1 MKINILLHFAFRDI
15 ESSFDPVKCIGLDSR
30 PRNETSDA
38 IGTCTDIPGS
48 DLTPHP
54 TERCAYFQL
63 SFRDGFLCCISYFG
77 TLTRDPGSNSI
88 SCIGLDLSQAL

>member
-1 MKINILLHFAFRDI
+1 MKINILLNFAFRDI

-63 SFRDGFLCCISYFG
+63 SFRDGFYVAFRISE
-77 TLTRDPGSNSI
+77 L
-88 SCIGLDLSQAL
+88 